1 MNSQIA
7 PNLWGVNNAFEFG
20 RFSAGKAGFA
30 VKRALV
36 PAFLISLF
44 GSFCMHSALACRYNV
59 RETGFV
65 DLGAEPYVL
74 CGYVDGNTPADIKTG
89 LRQISDEVLAES
101 NVIVRVIDTDRQKDH
116 PAMKHFDAN
125 DVSGP
130 SAVLISPDG
139 QILRVSITQPGQPFE
154 KVFRAALNRIL
165 SSPKR
170 LELLL
175 KVSRA
180 YGVVL
185 LIEGPDA
192 AQNEKA
198 KQAALAAIEQVKS
211 QMELMPKPIAHPPE
225 LVVMDSNSLAD
236 ERILLWSIGLEPK
249 DVNEPHAII
258 IYGRAR
264 WIGPLFKGEQITE
277 DDLASVL
284 FVIGADCECGFDYR
298 WLQGTMLPAKWD
310 QKTHERA
317 VESLGFDPESP
328 MIKMEIGSI
337 IGRGMGGYSYP
348 GMPTGGASGAYGYQE
363 LIIEPETDAQ
373 APRAPGGDPQAPPA
387 DKPDEEPAE
396 PAQTMAGEP
405 NVVETVLMEQHEP
418 NAARTEIQKI
428 PGPYETASA
437 HGRRAPTKGP
447 RGLAEPNMAP
457 AILETAKPAHR
468 PPGPLAGN
476 PPIRGTYA
484 TIRGA
489 AFLVVGVFALVII
502 LGVAILARS
511 RRA

>member
-1 MNSQIA
+1 
-7 PNLWGVNNAFEFG
+7 
-20 RFSAGKAGFA
+20 
-30 VKRALV
+30 
-36 PAFLISLF
+36 
-44 GSFCMHSALACRYNV
+44 MHPALACRYNV

-74 CGYVDGNTPADIKTG
+74 CVYVDGNTPADIKTG
-89 LRQISDEVLAES
+89 LRQISDELLAES
-101 NVIVRVIDTDRQKDH
+101 NVIVRMIDTDRQKDH

-125 DVSGP
+125 DASSP

-139 QILRVSITQPGQPFE
+139 QILRVSITQPGLPAPTMAGEPFE
-154 KVFRAALNRIL
+154 KTFRAALNRIV

-192 AQNEKA
+192 AQNEEA

-211 QMELMPKPIAHPPE
+211 QMEFLPKPITHPPE

-264 WIGPLFKGEQITE
+264 WVGPLFKGKQITE

-348 GMPTGGASGAYGYQE
+348 GTPAAAGFGAYGYQE
-363 LIIEPETDAQ
+363 LIIEPEADVQ
-373 APRAPGGDPQAPPA
+373 NPQAPPA
-387 DKPDEEPAE
+387 DEPWPPAGELDEEP
-396 PAQTMAGEP
+396 
-405 NVVETVLMEQHEP
+405 VETNLVETALMEQHEP

-437 HGRRAPTKGP
+437 HGRQALT
-447 RGLAEPNMAP
+447 EPN
-457 AILETAKPAHR
+457 TAKPAHR
-468 PPGPLAGN
+468 N
-476 PPIRGTYA
+476 PPVRGAYA
-484 TIRGA
+484 TIRVA

>member
-1 MNSQIA
+1 
-7 PNLWGVNNAFEFG
+7 
-20 RFSAGKAGFA
+20 
-30 VKRALV
+30 VKRALL
-36 PAFLISLF
+36 PALLISLF
-44 GSFCMHSALACRYNV
+44 GSFCMRSAVACRYNV

-74 CGYVDGNTPADIKTG
+74 CVYVDGNTPADIKTG
-89 LRQISDEVLAES
+89 LRQISDELSAES
-101 NVIVRVIDTDRQKDH
+101 NVIVRVIDRDRQKDH

-125 DVSGP
+125 DAANP

-139 QILRVSITQPGQPFE
+139 QVLRVSVTQPGLPAQTTAGKPAQTMAGLSFE
-154 KVFRAALNRIL
+154 KTFRAALNRIL

-170 LELLL
+170 RELLL
-175 KVSRA
+175 RVSRA

-192 AQNEKA
+192 ARNEKA

-211 QMELMPKPIAHPPE
+211 QMEFLPKPIAHPPE
-225 LVVMDSNSLAD
+225 LVVMDSNSVAD
-236 ERILLWSIGLEPK
+236 EQILLWSIGLEPK

-258 IYGRAR
+258 IYGRTR

-328 MIKMEIGSI
+328 MIRMEIGSI

-348 GMPTGGASGAYGYQE
+348 GMSPAGAPGAYGYQE
-363 LIIEPETDAQ
+363 LIIESETDVQ
-373 APRAPGGDPQAPPA
+373 TPQAPPA
-387 DKPDEEPAE
+387 DEPDEEPV
-396 PAQTMAGEP
+396 EP
-405 NVVETVLMEQHEP
+405 NLVETVLMEQHEP

-437 HGRRAPTKGP
+437 HGRQALT
-447 RGLAEPNMAP
+447 EPN
-457 AILETAKPAHR
+457 TAKPAHR
-468 PPGPLAGN
+468 N

-489 AFLVVGVFALVII
+489 AFIVVGMFALVII

>member
-1 MNSQIA
+1 
-7 PNLWGVNNAFEFG
+7 
-20 RFSAGKAGFA
+20 
-30 VKRALV
+30 
-36 PAFLISLF
+36 
-44 GSFCMHSALACRYNV
+44 
-59 RETGFV
+59 
-65 DLGAEPYVL
+65 LGTEPYVL
-74 CGYVDGNTPADIKTG
+74 CGYVDGDTPADIKTG
-89 LRQISDEVLAES
+89 LQQISDELLAES
-101 NVIVRVIDTDRQKDH
+101 NVIVRVIDRDRQKDH

-125 DVSGP
+125 DASNP

-139 QILRVSITQPGQPFE
+139 QVLRVSITQPGLPFE
-154 KVFRAALNRIL
+154 KTFRAVLNRIL

-170 LELLL
+170 RELLL
-175 KVSRA
+175 QVSRA

-198 KQAALAAIEQVKS
+198 RQAALAAIEQVKS
-211 QMELMPKPIAHPPE
+211 QMEFLPKPITHPPE

-249 DVNEPHAII
+249 DVNEPHAVI

-264 WIGPLFKGEQITE
+264 WIGPIFKGEQITE

-348 GMPTGGASGAYGYQE
+348 GMSPGGAPGAYGYQE
-363 LIIEPETDAQ
+363 LIIEPETDVQ
-373 APRAPGGDPQAPPA
+373 NPQAPPA
-387 DKPDEEPAE
+387 DEPDEEPV
-396 PAQTMAGEP
+396 GP
-405 NVVETVLMEQHEP
+405 NLVDTVLMEQHEP

-428 PGPYETASA
+428 PGPYETGSA
-437 HGRRAPTKGP
+437 H
-447 RGLAEPNMAP
+447 RGLTEPN
-457 AILETAKPAHR
+457 TAKPAHR
-468 PPGPLAGN
+468 N
-476 PPIRGTYA
+476 PPVRGAYA

-489 AFLVVGVFALVII
+489 AFLVVGMFALVII

>member
-1 MNSQIA
+1 
-7 PNLWGVNNAFEFG
+7 
-20 RFSAGKAGFA
+20 

-36 PAFLISLF
+36 PAFLVSLF
-44 GSFCMHSALACRYNV
+44 GSFCMHPALACRYNV

-89 LRQISDEVLAES
+89 LRQISDELLAES

-125 DVSGP
+125 DVSNP

-139 QILRVSITQPGQPFE
+139 QILRVAITQPGLPFE
-154 KVFRAALNRIL
+154 KVFRAVLNRIL

-170 LELLL
+170 RELLL
-175 KVSRA
+175 QVSMA

-198 KQAALAAIEQVKS
+198 RQAALAAIEQVKS
-211 QMELMPKPIAHPPE
+211 QMEFLPKPIAHPPE

-249 DVNEPHAII
+249 DVNEPHAVI

-264 WIGPLFKGEQITE
+264 WIGPIFKGEQITE

-348 GMPTGGASGAYGYQE
+348 GMSAAGAPGAYGYQE
-363 LIIEPETDAQ
+363 LIIEPETDVQ
-373 APRAPGGDPQAPPA
+373 NPQAPPA
-387 DKPDEEPAE
+387 DKPDEGPVEPV
-396 PAQTMAGEP
+396 QTMAGEP
-405 NVVETVLMEQHEP
+405 NLVETVLMEQHDP
-418 NAARTEIQKI
+418 NAVRTEIQKI
-428 PGPYETASA
+428 PGPNE
-437 HGRRAPTKGP
+437 
-447 RGLAEPNMAP
+447 MAP
-457 AILETAKPAHR
+457 AILETASAHGRQALTEPNTAKPAHR
-468 PPGPLAGN
+468 N
-476 PPIRGTYA
+476 PPVRGAYA
-484 TIRGA
+484 TIRVA

>member
-1 MNSQIA
+1 
-7 PNLWGVNNAFEFG
+7 
-20 RFSAGKAGFA
+20 

-36 PAFLISLF
+36 PAFLICLF
-44 GSFCMHSALACRYNV
+44 GSFCMHSAVACRYNV

-89 LRQISDEVLAES
+89 LQQISDEVLAES

-125 DVSGP
+125 DASSP

-139 QILRVSITQPGQPFE
+139 QILRVSITQPGLPFE
-154 KVFRAALNRIL
+154 KTFRAVLSRIL

-170 LELLL
+170 RELLL

-192 AQNEKA
+192 ARNEKA

-249 DVNEPHAII
+249 DVNEPHAVI

-284 FVIGADCECGFDYR
+284 SVIGADCECGFDYR

-337 IGRGMGGYSYP
+337 IGRGMGGYAYS
-348 GMPTGGASGAYGYQE
+348 GMAPAGAPGAYGYQE
-363 LIIEPETDAQ
+363 LIIEPETDVQ
-373 APRAPGGDPQAPPA
+373 DPQAPTKDEPEEGPA
-387 DKPDEEPAE
+387 K

-405 NVVETVLMEQHEP
+405 NLVETVLMEQHEP

-428 PGPYETASA
+428 PGPYQTASA
-437 HGRRAPTKGP
+437 HGRQALT
-447 RGLAEPNMAP
+447 EPNMAP

-476 PPIRGTYA
+476 PPARGTYA

-489 AFLVVGVFALVII
+489 AFLVVGMFALVII

>member
-1 MNSQIA
+1 
-7 PNLWGVNNAFEFG
+7 
-20 RFSAGKAGFA
+20 
-30 VKRALV
+30 
-36 PAFLISLF
+36 
-44 GSFCMHSALACRYNV
+44 
-59 RETGFV
+59 
-65 DLGAEPYVL
+65 
-74 CGYVDGNTPADIKTG
+74 
-89 LRQISDEVLAES
+89 
-101 NVIVRVIDTDRQKDH
+101 VIDRDRQKDH

-125 DVSGP
+125 DASSP

-139 QILRVSITQPGQPFE
+139 QILRVSITQPDLPFE
-154 KVFRAALNRIL
+154 KALRAALNRIL

-170 LELLL
+170 RELLL

-192 AQNEKA
+192 ARNEKA
-198 KQAALAAIEQVKS
+198 RQAALAAIEQVKS

-225 LVVMDSNSLAD
+225 LVVMDSNSLAE

-348 GMPTGGASGAYGYQE
+348 GMSPAGATGAFGYQE
-363 LIIEPETDAQ
+363 LIIEPEADAQ
-373 APRAPGGDPQAPPA
+373 DPQAPPA
-387 DKPDEEPAE
+387 DEPEEGPAE

-405 NVVETVLMEQHEP
+405 NLVETVLMEQHEP
-418 NAARTEIQKI
+418 NAARTEIRKT

-437 HGRRAPTKGP
+437 HGRQALT
-447 RGLAEPNMAP
+447 EPN
-457 AILETAKPAHR
+457 IAKLAHR

-476 PPIRGTYA
+476 PPIRGAYA

-489 AFLVVGVFALVII
+489 AFLVVGMFALVII

>member
-1 MNSQIA
+1 
-7 PNLWGVNNAFEFG
+7 
-20 RFSAGKAGFA
+20 

-36 PAFLISLF
+36 PAFLICLF
-44 GSFCMHSALACRYNV
+44 GSFCMHSAVACRYNV

-89 LRQISDEVLAES
+89 LQQISDEVLAES

-125 DVSGP
+125 DASSP

-139 QILRVSITQPGQPFE
+139 QILRVSITQPGLPFE
-154 KVFRAALNRIL
+154 KTFRAVLSRIL

-170 LELLL
+170 RELLL
-175 KVSRA
+175 KVSGA

-192 AQNEKA
+192 ARNEKA

-236 ERILLWSIGLEPK
+236 ERILLWSIGLEAK
-249 DVNEPHAII
+249 DVNEPHAVI

-277 DDLASVL
+277 EDLASVL

-337 IGRGMGGYSYP
+337 IGRGMGGYAYS
-348 GMPTGGASGAYGYQE
+348 GMAPAGAPGAYGYQE
-363 LIIEPETDAQ
+363 LIIESEADVQ
-373 APRAPGGDPQAPPA
+373 APQAPT
-387 DKPDEEPAE
+387 KDEPEEGPAE

-405 NVVETVLMEQHEP
+405 NLVETVLMEQHEP

-437 HGRRAPTKGP
+437 HSRQALT
-447 RGLAEPNMAP
+447 EPNMAP

-476 PPIRGTYA
+476 PPVRGTYA

-489 AFLVVGVFALVII
+489 AFLVVGMFALVII
-502 LGVAILARS
+502 LGVAVLARS

>member
-1 MNSQIA
+1 M
-7 PNLWGVNNAFEFG
+7 EF
-20 RFSAGKAGFA
+20 
-30 VKRALV
+30 L
-36 PAFLISLF
+36 
-44 GSFCMHSALACRYNV
+44 
-59 RETGFV
+59 
-65 DLGAEPYVL
+65 
-74 CGYVDGNTPADIKTG
+74 
-89 LRQISDEVLAES
+89 
-101 NVIVRVIDTDRQKDH
+101 
-116 PAMKHFDAN
+116 
-125 DVSGP
+125 
-130 SAVLISPDG
+130 
-139 QILRVSITQPGQPFE
+139 
-154 KVFRAALNRIL
+154 
-165 SSPKR
+165 
-170 LELLL
+170 
-175 KVSRA
+175 
-180 YGVVL
+180 
-185 LIEGPDA
+185 
-192 AQNEKA
+192 
-198 KQAALAAIEQVKS
+198 
-211 QMELMPKPIAHPPE
+211 PKPITHPPE

-348 GMPTGGASGAYGYQE
+348 GMAPAGAPGAYGYQE
-363 LIIEPETDAQ
+363 LIIESETDAQ
-373 APRAPGGDPQAPPA
+373 YPQAPPA
-387 DKPDEEPAE
+387 DVPDEGPAE
-396 PAQTMAGEP
+396 PAQAMAGEP
-405 NVVETVLMEQHEP
+405 NLVETVLIEQHEP
-418 NAARTEIQKI
+418 NAVRTEIQKI

-437 HGRRAPTKGP
+437 HGRQALT
-447 RGLAEPNMAP
+447 EPN
-457 AILETAKPAHR
+457 TARPAHR
-468 PPGPLAGN
+468 N
-476 PPIRGTYA
+476 PPVRGAYA
-484 TIRGA
+484 TIRVA

>member
-1 MNSQIA
+1 M
-7 PNLWGVNNAFEFG
+7 
-20 RFSAGKAGFA
+20 
-30 VKRALV
+30 KRALV
-36 PAFLISLF
+36 PAFLVSLF

-65 DLGAEPYVL
+65 DLGGEPYVL

-89 LRQISDEVLAES
+89 LRQISDELLAES
-101 NVIVRVIDTDRQKDH
+101 NIIVWVIDTDRQKDH

-125 DVSGP
+125 DAANP

-139 QILRVSITQPGQPFE
+139 QILRVAITQPGLPTPTVAGEPFE
-154 KVFRAALNRIL
+154 KTLRAALSRIL

-170 LELLL
+170 RELLL
-175 KVSRA
+175 KVSGA

-198 KQAALAAIEQVKS
+198 KQAALAAVEQVKS
-211 QMELMPKPIAHPPE
+211 QMEFLPKPIAHPPE
-225 LVVMDSNSLAD
+225 LVVMDSNSLAE

-264 WIGPLFKGEQITE
+264 WVGPLFKGEQITE
-277 DDLASVL
+277 DDLGSVL

-337 IGRGMGGYSYP
+337 IGRGMGGYAYP
-348 GMPTGGASGAYGYQE
+348 GMSPAGAPGAYGYQE
-363 LIIEPETDAQ
+363 LIIEAETDVQ
-373 APRAPGGDPQAPPA
+373 YPQAPTK
-387 DKPDEEPAE
+387 DEPDEGP
-396 PAQTMAGEP
+396 GES
-405 NVVETVLMEQHEP
+405 NLVETVLTEQHDP

-428 PGPYETASA
+428 PGPYEMASA
-437 HGRRAPTKGP
+437 HGRQALT
-447 RGLAEPNMAP
+447 EPN
-457 AILETAKPAHR
+457 TAKPAHR
-468 PPGPLAGN
+468 N
-476 PPIRGTYA
+476 PPVHGAYAAIRS
-484 TIRGA
+484 A
-489 AFLVVGVFALVII
+489 AFLVIGMFALVII

>member
-1 MNSQIA
+1 
-7 PNLWGVNNAFEFG
+7 
-20 RFSAGKAGFA
+20 

-65 DLGAEPYVL
+65 DLGGEPYVL

-89 LRQISDEVLAES
+89 LRRISDEVLAES
-101 NVIVRVIDTDRQKDH
+101 NVIVRVIDRDRQKDH

-139 QILRVSITQPGQPFE
+139 QILRVSITQPGLPAQTMAGESFE
-154 KVFRAALNRIL
+154 KTFRAALNRIL

-170 LELLL
+170 RELLL

-192 AQNEKA
+192 GQNEKA

-211 QMELMPKPIAHPPE
+211 QMEFLPKPIAHPPE
-225 LVVMDSNSLAD
+225 LVVMDFNSLAD

-258 IYGRAR
+258 IYGRTR

-284 FVIGADCECGFDYR
+284 FVVGADCECGFDYR

-348 GMPTGGASGAYGYQE
+348 GMSPAGAPGAFGYQE
-363 LIIEPETDAQ
+363 LIIEPEADVQ
-373 APRAPGGDPQAPPA
+373 EPQAPPA

-396 PAQTMAGEP
+396 P
-405 NVVETVLMEQHEP
+405 NIVETVLMEQHEP
-418 NAARTEIQKI
+418 NAARTEIRKT

-437 HGRRAPTKGP
+437 HGRQAPTKGP
-447 RGLAEPNMAP
+447 KGLTEPNMAP

-468 PPGPLAGN
+468 N

-489 AFLVVGVFALVII
+489 AFLVVGMFALVII

>member
-1 MNSQIA
+1 LAVPELNSQIA
-7 PNLWGVNNAFEFG
+7 PGLWDVNNAFEFG
-20 RFSAGKAGFA
+20 RFSAGKAGLA
-30 VKRALV
+30 VKKTLV
-36 PAFLISLF
+36 PSFLVFVF
-44 GSFCMHSALACRYNV
+44 GFFHIDCAVACRYNV

-65 DLGAEPYVL
+65 DFGAEPYVL

-101 NVIVRVIDTDRQKDH
+101 NVIVRVIDRDRQKDH

-125 DVSGP
+125 DASNP

-139 QILRVSITQPGQPFE
+139 QVLRVSITQPGLPAQTMAGEPFE
-154 KVFRAALNRIL
+154 KTFRAALSRIL

-170 LELLL
+170 RELLL
-175 KVSRA
+175 KVSGA
-180 YGVVL
+180 YGLVL
-185 LIEGPDA
+185 LIDGPDA
-192 AQNEKA
+192 ARNEKA

-236 ERILLWSIGLEPK
+236 EQILLWSIGLEPK

-284 FVIGADCECGFDYR
+284 SVIGADCECGFDYR

-348 GMPTGGASGAYGYQE
+348 GMSTGGASGAYGYQE
-363 LIIEPETDAQ
+363 LIIEPETDVQ
-373 APRAPGGDPQAPPA
+373 EPRTPGGEPQAPAA
-387 DKPDEEPAE
+387 DEPDEGPAE
-396 PAQTMAGEP
+396 PAQTMASEP
-405 NVVETVLMEQHEP
+405 NLVETVLMEQHEP
-418 NAARTEIQKI
+418 NASRTEIQKI

-437 HGRRAPTKGP
+437 HGRRALT
-447 RGLAEPNMAP
+447 EPN
-457 AILETAKPAHR
+457 TAKPAHR

-476 PPIRGTYA
+476 PPVRGTYA
-484 TIRGA
+484 TIRVA
-489 AFLVVGVFALVII
+489 AFIVVGVFALVII

>member
-1 MNSQIA
+1 MHFFYRTSILKLNNQIA
-7 PNLWGVNNAFEFG
+7 PSLWDVNNAFEFG

-30 VKRALV
+30 VKKTLV
-36 PAFLISLF
+36 PSFLVLVF
-44 GSFCMHSALACRYNV
+44 GFFHMDCAVACRYNV

-89 LRQISDEVLAES
+89 LQRISDEVLAES

-116 PAMKHFDAN
+116 PAMKHLDAN
-125 DVSGP
+125 DAANP

-139 QILRVSITQPGQPFE
+139 QVLRVSITQPGLSAQTMAGEPFE
-154 KVFRAALNRIL
+154 KTFRAALSRIL

-170 LELLL
+170 RELLL
-175 KVSRA
+175 RVSRA

-192 AQNEKA
+192 GQNEKA

-211 QMELMPKPIAHPPE
+211 QMEFLPKPIAHPPE

-236 ERILLWSIGLEPK
+236 ERILLWSIGLEAK

-277 DDLASVL
+277 DDLAGVL

-337 IGRGMGGYSYP
+337 IGRGMGGYAYP
-348 GMPTGGASGAYGYQE
+348 GMSPAGASGAYGYQE
-363 LIIEPETDAQ
+363 LIIEPETDVQ
-373 APRAPGGDPQAPPA
+373 APQAPTK
-387 DKPDEEPAE
+387 DEPDEGLAE
-396 PAQTMAGEP
+396 PAQTMAGEA
-405 NVVETVLMEQHEP
+405 NLVETVLMEQHEP

-437 HGRRAPTKGP
+437 HGRQALT
-447 RGLAEPNMAP
+447 EPN
-457 AILETAKPAHR
+457 TAKPAHR
-468 PPGPLAGN
+468 N
-476 PPIRGTYA
+476 PPVRGAYA

-489 AFLVVGVFALVII
+489 AFLVVGMFALVII